1 MLREGLIMSLLDY
14 INENY
19 KDKFFIYCLLEN
31 IPTLNNAGEL
41 ERDSSIQSKADEI
54 SKKLR
59 FDEYQAILVEP
70 LSKIYNHTKWEYI
83 TAKYSYI
90 TALRQSGESVE
101 VITANILPVLVDGEQ
116 KYFLFQKRSK
126 ESSLYA
132 GYYSIFGGSFS
143 PKLDNDNLYTTAIR
157 EIKEEIIG
165 IKSSNEELLKSLE
178 SSKKLLTQETDNGNL
193 QINFLGVE
201 IALQDD
207 AKGEE
212 TEGALIKVE
221 ANNIEEFIESNIDK
235 ITPLALSALAYY
247 LK

>member
-1 MLREGLIMSLLDY
+1 MSILEFLNKEYKEIFSIYGLI
-14 INENY
+14 EN
-19 KDKFFIYCLLEN
+19 L
-31 IPTLNNAGEL
+31 PTLKKVGKL
-41 ERDSSIQSKADEI
+41 EIDSFIQSKADEI
-54 SKKLR
+54 SKNLR

-70 LSKIYNHTKWEYI
+70 LSKIYNNRKWEYV

-90 TALRQSGESVE
+90 TALRKNGESVE
-101 VITANILPVLVDGEQ
+101 VITANILPILVDGEQ

-126 ESSLYA
+126 ESGLYP

-143 PKLDNDNLYTTAIR
+143 PEVDNNNIYTTAIR
-157 EIKEEIIG
+157 EIKEEIVG
-165 IKSSNEELLKSLE
+165 VKSSKKALLKSLKN
-178 SSKKLLTQETDNGNL
+178 SKKLLTQETDNGNL

-201 IALQDD
+201 IELEDN

-212 TEGALIKVE
+212 FEGALIKVE
-221 ANNIEEFIESNIDK
+221 ASNIEEFTGSNIDK